1 MKTIYLV
8 RKMGRYSTAPTN
20 IRAFETMLDAE
31 DLINLFKRAG
41 GEGIEIVTLELSVAR
56 VDPLPPPPPSL
67 DVPDFLG
74 RGLRFAD
81 GEGLDMPKAEDAA

>member
-8 RKMGRYSTAPTN
+8 RKMGRYSMAPTN
-20 IRAFETMLDAE
+20 IRAFETMADAE
-31 DLINLFKRAG
+31 DLIGVLKRAG
-41 GEGIEIVTLELSVAR
+41 AEEVEVVNLELSPAR
-56 VDPLPPPPPSL
+56 AEPQPPPPPSL